1 MSVKKSPLRVHRSLV
16 YVNRS
21 LLRVNRSFLCVGRS
35 FLCIKRVLL
44 CNALDTRTSF
54 YFLSFFLSF
63 FPSRRTICINKEEGW
78 KEGGRGS
85 QERG

>member
-1 MSVKKSPLRVHRSLV
+1 MSLLHVHRSLV
-16 YVNRS
+16 YVHRS
-21 LLRVNRSFLCVGRS
+21 LLCVER
-35 FLCIKRVLL
+35 FLL
-44 CNALDTRTSF
+44 CTALDTHTSV